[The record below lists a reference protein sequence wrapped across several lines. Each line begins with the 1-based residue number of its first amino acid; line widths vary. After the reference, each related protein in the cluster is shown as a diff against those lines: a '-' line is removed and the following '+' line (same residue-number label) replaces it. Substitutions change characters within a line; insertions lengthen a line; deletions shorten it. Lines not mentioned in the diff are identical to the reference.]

1 MAPISA
7 WQLHQTVGDARHA
20 VLKLRA
26 MTLPCMT
33 AMHPCCM
40 QTDDFLASSIAIRT
54 NRASR

>member
-1 MAPISA
+1 MAAISA

-26 MTLPCMT
+26 IILPCMT

-40 QTDDFLASSIAIRT
+40 QTDDFLASSIA
-54 NRASR
+54 S